1 MSAHILPLYTFPPM
15 KGLEHF
21 YRNVQ
26 LHQIRGELREAFD
39 ALDDYELKE
48 GEYGE
53 ELEDILAAREAF
65 GMELLDIIHA
75 TETLLRMEFT
85 DQEVWELV
93 NKVAMKNADRNYYDE
108 AMTKLIQ
115 GEWGNHEE
123 ATA

>member
-1 MSAHILPLYTFPPM
+1 MNVYTFPPM
-15 KGLEHF
+15 KGLEYF

-39 ALDDYELKE
+39 ALKDYELKE
-48 GEYGE
+48 EEYDE
-53 ELEDILAAREAF
+53 ELEDILATREAF

-85 DQEVWELV
+85 APEVEELII
-93 NKVAMKNADRNYYDE
+93 KVIRKNADRNYYDE
-108 AMTKLIQ
+108 TITKLIKDAR
-115 GEWGNHEE
+115 GNHEE